1 MARHKTVL
9 LDINEAYDIYQNSP
23 CDEMLENIIKS
34 GEALVRHFAL
44 IYGGGFSY
52 EDLYQTGMLGIL
64 KAIKSYDGSTQFSTW
79 GACCIISEIR
89 HFVRRERTYMFPRC
103 IGQLQEQVEEII
115 EQTVKDDFEP
125 VCADELAQQPG
136 NTGSSVNEVMR
147 TGLIMFSQIDVSKIS
162 SSHLMQF
169 QLPIEDKLAL
179 EQALRQLSV
188 MQNAVINAL
197 FYRGL
202 TQEQAAQ
209 ELKINQRQVSRIKQG
224 GIDKLAQLLGS
235 AHIDIYV

>member
-103 IGQLQEQVEEII
+103 IGQEQAEEII
-115 EQTVKDDFEP
+115 EQTAKDDFEP

-136 NTGSSVNEVMR
+136 NTGSSVNEVFR

-179 EQALRQLSV
+179 EQALMQLSI
-188 MQNAVINAL
+188 MQKTVINAL

-235 AHIDIYV
+235 AHT